1 MQAEQATP
9 AWSEENSASFIAYG
23 RFFNPERERQFEV
36 IGDLVAAAVQ
46 NEAEPLFLE
55 LCCGA
60 GDLAAFL
67 LHRFPTAR
75 YLALDGSPAMLA
87 ETARQ
92 CAAFRDRLT
101 TRQFGL
107 GSDDWRRMHERPR
120 IVVSSLAVHHLDGG
134 GKRKLFGDLHA
145 LLAPGGAFVLADIMR
160 PTSPAGFA
168 VAAEAYERAVAE
180 RSLKERGDLSMLDK
194 LRELRWNYFRY
205 PDDGT
210 IDQPS
215 SVAEHLRWL
224 EEAGFRGVDIAWAV
238 AGHAIV
244 SGTK

>member
-1 MQAEQATP
+1 MQSEQATP
-9 AWSEENSASFIAYG
+9 AWSEENSARFIAYG

-36 IGDLVAAAVQ
+36 IGDLVAAAVPG
-46 NEAEPLFLE
+46 EAAPLFVE

-67 LHRFPTAR
+67 LGRFAAAR

-87 ETARQ
+87 EATKQ

-101 TRQFGL
+101 TRQFDL
-107 GSDDWRRMHERPR
+107 GSDDWRRMREQPR
-120 IVVSSLAVHHLDGG
+120 VVVSSLAVHHLDGA
-134 GKRKLFGDLHA
+134 GKRKLFDDLHA
-145 LLAPGGAFVLADIMR
+145 MLAPGGAFVLADIMR

-205 PDDGT
+205 PDDDS

-215 SVAEHLRWL
+215 TVAEHLRWM

>member
-1 MQAEQATP
+1 MTDQAMP
-9 AWSEENSASFIAYG
+9 AWTEENSASFIAYG

-36 IGDLVAAAVQ
+36 IGDLIAAAVQ
-46 NEAEPLFLE
+46 NEVAPLLVE

-67 LHRFPTAR
+67 LGRFPAAR

-92 CAAFRDRLT
+92 CAAFQDRLT
-101 TRQFGL
+101 VRPFEL
-107 GSDDWRRMHERPR
+107 ASDDWRRMPDQPR
-120 IVVSSLAVHHLDGG
+120 IIVSSLAVHHLDGA
-134 GKRKLFGDLHA
+134 GKRKLFGGLHA
-145 LLAPGGAFVLADIMR
+145 LLAPGGAFILADIMR
-160 PTSPAGFA
+160 PASPAGFA

-205 PDDGT
+205 PDDDS

-215 SVAEHLRWL
+215 TVAEHLRWM
-224 EEAGFRGVDIAWAV
+224 EEAGFRGVDIAWAI

>member
-1 MQAEQATP
+1 MQAEQSLQS
-9 AWSEENSASFIAYG
+9 WSEETSTSFIAYG
-23 RFFNPERERQFEV
+23 RFFNPERERQFDV
-36 IGDLVAAAVQ
+36 IGDLMGAAVDG
-46 NEAEPLFLE
+46 EGAPLILE

-67 LHRFPTAR
+67 LGRFRNAR

-87 ETARQ
+87 ETTRQ
-92 CAAFRDRLT
+92 CAPFGDRLT
-101 TRQFGL
+101 TRAFDL
-107 GSDDWRRMHERPR
+107 GSEDWRQMPVKPHA
-120 IVVSSLAVHHLDGG
+120 VVSSLAVHHLDGA
-134 GKRKLFGDLHA
+134 GKRKLFQHVHR

-160 PTSPAGFA
+160 PTSQAGFA
-168 VAAEAYERAVAE
+168 IAAEAYERAVAE

-205 PDDGT
+205 PEDDA

-215 SVAEHLRWL
+215 TIREHLEWL
-224 EEAGFRGVDIAWAV
+224 EEAGFRGVDLHWAV

-244 SGTK
+244 SGTR

>member
-1 MQAEQATP
+1 MQTEPAAP
-9 AWSEENSASFIAYG
+9 AWTEENSASFIAYG

-46 NEAEPLFLE
+46 NEVAPLLVE

-67 LHRFPTAR
+67 LGRFPTAR
-75 YLALDGSPAMLA
+75 YLALDGSSAMLA

-92 CAAFRDRLT
+92 CVTFQDRLT
-101 TRQFGL
+101 VRRFEL
-107 GSDDWRRMHERPR
+107 GSDDWRGMPDQPR
-120 IVVSSLAVHHLDGG
+120 IVVSSLAVHHLDGA

-145 LLAPGGAFVLADIMR
+145 LLAPDGAFILADIMR
-160 PTSPAGFA
+160 PASPAGFA

-205 PDDGT
+205 PDDDS

-215 SVAEHLRWL
+215 TVAEHLRWM
-224 EEAGFRGVDIAWAV
+224 EEAGFRGVDIAWAL

>member
-1 MQAEQATP
+1 MQTEQATP

-46 NEAEPLFLE
+46 NEVAPLFLG

-67 LHRFPTAR
+67 LGRFPTAR
-75 YLALDGSPAMLA
+75 YLALDGSPAMLT

-92 CAAFRDRLT
+92 CVAFQDRLT
-101 TRQFGL
+101 VRRFEL
-107 GSDDWRRMHERPR
+107 GSDHWRRMPDRPR
-120 IVVSSLAVHHLDGG
+120 IIVSSLAVHDLDGA
-134 GKRKLFGDLHA
+134 GKRKLFGGLHA
-145 LLAPGGAFVLADIMR
+145 LLEPGGAFILADIMR
-160 PTSPAGFA
+160 PASPAGFA
-168 VAAEAYERAVAE
+168 VAAEAYERTVAE

-205 PDDGT
+205 PDDDT

-215 SVAEHLRWL
+215 TVAEHLRWL